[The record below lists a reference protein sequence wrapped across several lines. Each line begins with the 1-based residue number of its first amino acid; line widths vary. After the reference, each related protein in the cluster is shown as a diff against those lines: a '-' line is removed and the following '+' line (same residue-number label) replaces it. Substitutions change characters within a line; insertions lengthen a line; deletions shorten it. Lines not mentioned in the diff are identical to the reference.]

1 MPKNAIKSKLMKKKL
16 HTSNTNEDEEKSKNM
31 QQTKNPKTSMQENL
45 KQLKNARTREGEMN
59 N

>member
-45 KQLKNARTREGEMN
+45 KQLKNARTREGEMHN
-59 N
+59 